1 MLNFIEI
8 GRTVVVMRE
17 RKGLT
22 QEKLALEAE
31 MSVTYLRRIE
41 HGRANPTLRA
51 LDRVAAILGMELS
64 TLLQLSEGGQKSRE
78 ESRRSAMVRKRDTPD
93 GGGTV

>member
-64 TLLQLSEGGQKSRE
+64 TLLQLSEG
-78 ESRRSAMVRKRDTPD
+78 
-93 GGGTV
+93 

>member
-64 TLLQLSEGGQKSRE
+64 TLLQLSVGGQNSRE
-78 ESRRSAMVRKRDTPD
+78 VSRALCD
-93 GGGTV
+93 GEEARHA

>member
-41 HGRANPTLRA
+41 HSRANPTLRA

-78 ESRRSAMVRKRDTPD
+78 ESRALCD
-93 GGGTV
+93 GEEARHA

>member
-51 LDRVAAILGMELS
+51 LDRAAILGMELS

-78 ESRRSAMVRKRDTPD
+78 ESRALCD
-93 GGGTV
+93 GEEARHA

>member
-22 QEKLALEAE
+22 QEKLEAE

-78 ESRRSAMVRKRDTPD
+78 ESRALCD
-93 GGGTV
+93 GEEARHA

>member
-78 ESRRSAMVRKRDTPD
+78 ESRALFD
-93 GGGTV
+93 GEEARHA

>member
-41 HGRANPTLRA
+41 HGRAPYA
-51 LDRVAAILGMELS
+51 
-64 TLLQLSEGGQKSRE
+64 SRPG
-78 ESRRSAMVRKRDTPD
+78 S
-93 GGGTV
+93 GGGHTGNGALHTSAALRRRTEISGRIAGALRW

>member
-1 MLNFIEI
+1 MLNFVEI
-8 GRTVVVMRE
+8 GRIIVVLRE

-31 MSVTYLRRIE
+31 MSVIYLRRIE
-41 HGRANPTLRA
+41 RGKNR
-51 LDRVAAILGMELS
+51 G
-64 TLLQLSEGGQKSRE
+64 
-78 ESRRSAMVRKRDTPD
+78 RSAMERHRHTPD

>member
-41 HGRANPTLRA
+41 HGRANHTLRA

-78 ESRRSAMVRKRDTPD
+78 ESRALCD
-93 GGGTV
+93 GEEARHA

>member
-78 ESRRSAMVRKRDTPD
+78 ESRALCDSEEARHA
-93 GGGTV
+93 

>member
-64 TLLQLSEGGQKSRE
+64 TLLQLSEGGQQSRE
-78 ESRRSAMVRKRDTPD
+78 ESRALCD
-93 GGGTV
+93 GEEARHA

>member
-78 ESRRSAMVRKRDTPD
+78 ESRALSD
-93 GGGTV
+93 GEEARHA

>member
-64 TLLQLSEGGQKSRE
+64 TLLQLSEGGQKSQGRIAGAL
-78 ESRRSAMVRKRDTPD
+78 RW
-93 GGGTV
+93 

>member
-1 MLNFIEI
+1 MLNFVEI
-8 GRTVVVMRE
+8 GRIIVVLRE

-41 HGRANPTLRA
+41 HGRAKPYA
-51 LDRVAAILGMELS
+51 
-64 TLLQLSEGGQKSRE
+64 SRPG
-78 ESRRSAMVRKRDTPD
+78 S
-93 GGGTV
+93 GGGHTGNGALHASAALRRRTEISGRIAGALRW

>member
-64 TLLQLSEGGQKSRE
+64 TLLQLSEGGQKPRE
-78 ESRRSAMVRKRDTPD
+78 ESRALCD
-93 GGGTV
+93 GEEARHA

>member
-41 HGRANPTLRA
+41 HGRANPTLLA
-51 LDRVAAILGMELS
+51 LGRVAAILGMELS

-78 ESRRSAMVRKRDTPD
+78 ESRALCD
-93 GGGTV
+93 GEEARHA

>member
-22 QEKLALEAE
+22 QEKLALEAV
-31 MSVTYLRRIE
+31 MS
-41 HGRANPTLRA
+41 A
-51 LDRVAAILGMELS
+51 S
-64 TLLQLSEGGQKSRE
+64 
-78 ESRRSAMVRKRDTPD
+78 
-93 GGGTV
+93 

>member
-64 TLLQLSEGGQKSRE
+64 TLLQLSEGGG
-78 ESRRSAMVRKRDTPD
+78 RSAMVRKRDTPD

>member
-64 TLLQLSEGGQKSRE
+64 TLLQLSEGRQKSRE
-78 ESRRSAMVRKRDTPD
+78 ESRALCD
-93 GGGTV
+93 GEASPHA

>member
-78 ESRRSAMVRKRDTPD
+78 ESRALWD
-93 GGGTV
+93 GEEARHA

>member
-41 HGRANPTLRA
+41 HGRAIPTLRA

-78 ESRRSAMVRKRDTPD
+78 ESRALCD
-93 GGGTV
+93 GEEARHA

>member
-64 TLLQLSEGGQKSRE
+64 TLLQLWYGRSSFVQRSRN
-78 ESRRSAMVRKRDTPD
+78 VCCW
-93 GGGTV
+93 

>member
-64 TLLQLSEGGQKSRE
+64 TLLQLS
-78 ESRRSAMVRKRDTPD
+78 RRRTEISGRIAGALRW
-93 GGGTV
+93 

>member
-78 ESRRSAMVRKRDTPD
+78 ESRALCDAEEARHA
-93 GGGTV
+93 

>member
-78 ESRRSAMVRKRDTPD
+78 ASRALCD
-93 GGGTV
+93 GEEARHA

>member
-78 ESRRSAMVRKRDTPD
+78 ESRELCD
-93 GGGTV
+93 GEEARHA

>member
-64 TLLQLSEGGQKSRE
+64 TLLQLSGGGQKSRE
-78 ESRRSAMVRKRDTPD
+78 ESRALCD
-93 GGGTV
+93 GEEARHA

>member
-41 HGRANPTLRA
+41 PGRANPTLRA

-78 ESRRSAMVRKRDTPD
+78 ESRALCD
-93 GGGTV
+93 GEEARHA

>member
-1 MLNFIEI
+1 MLNFVEI

-41 HGRANPTLRA
+41 IGRAH
-51 LDRVAAILGMELS
+51 V
-64 TLLQLSEGGQKSRE
+64 
-78 ESRRSAMVRKRDTPD
+78 
-93 GGGTV
+93 

>member
-41 HGRANPTLRA
+41 
-51 LDRVAAILGMELS
+51 LS

-78 ESRRSAMVRKRDTPD
+78 ESRALCD
-93 GGGTV
+93 GEEARHA

>member
-31 MSVTYLRRIE
+31 MSVTYLRS
-41 HGRANPTLRA
+41 ASPTLRA
-51 LDRVAAILGMELS
+51 LDRVAAMLGMELS

-78 ESRRSAMVRKRDTPD
+78 ESRALCD
-93 GGGTV
+93 GEEARHA

>member
-1 MLNFIEI
+1 MKFDNI
-8 GRTVVVMRE
+8 GVKVRALRKE
-17 RKGLT
+17 RGLT

-78 ESRRSAMVRKRDTPD
+78 ESRALCD
-93 GGGTV
+93 GEEARHA

>member
-78 ESRRSAMVRKRDTPD
+78 GSRALCD
-93 GGGTV
+93 GEEARHA

>member
-78 ESRRSAMVRKRDTPD
+78 ESRALCD
-93 GGGTV
+93 GAGQAGEL

>member
-41 HGRANPTLRA
+41 HGRAKPTLRA

-78 ESRRSAMVRKRDTPD
+78 ESRALCD
-93 GGGTV
+93 GEEARHA

>member
-41 HGRANPTLRA
+41 HGRANPTL
-51 LDRVAAILGMELS
+51 GS
-64 TLLQLSEGGQKSRE
+64 
-78 ESRRSAMVRKRDTPD
+78 
-93 GGGTV
+93 GGGHTGNGALHTSAALRRRTEISGRIAGALRW

>member
-78 ESRRSAMVRKRDTPD
+78 ESRALCD
-93 GGGTV
+93 GGEARDP

>member
-41 HGRANPTLRA
+41 HGRANPTLPHFCSSPKE
-51 LDRVAAILGMELS
+51 DRNLGKNR
-64 TLLQLSEGGQKSRE
+64 G
-78 ESRRSAMVRKRDTPD
+78 RSAMVRKRDTPD

>member
-78 ESRRSAMVRKRDTPD
+78 ESRALCYGEEARHA
-93 GGGTV
+93 

>member
-64 TLLQLSEGGQKSRE
+64 TLLQLSEGGTEISGRIAGAL
-78 ESRRSAMVRKRDTPD
+78 RW
-93 GGGTV
+93 